1 MPYDDRYIWGATAGH
16 IAQSLG
22 EADPLMAR
30 AIFETVGLF
39 LLPFAAFAFYLV
51 LRAKFPLAVEHWTRG
66 RLSWLALAGLAAAA
80 GGLVAL
86 VAVAPRGHGRYIPA
100 HLVNGVIVPGRFE

>member
-1 MPYDDRYIWGATAGH
+1 
-16 IAQSLG
+16 
-22 EADPLMAR
+22 MAR

-39 LLPFAAFAFYLV
+39 LAPFAAFAVYLL

-86 VAVAPRGHGRYIPA
+86 NAFAPRGYGRYIPA
-100 HLVNGVIVPGRFE
+100 HLENGIITPGRFE